1 MIEQIVYIIK
11 LTLSA
16 IKSNY
21 VFIEEGSLMVNLNG
35 KKEFLYKEDDIKYIF
50 GDKFTDNTVNE
61 IYNKLMSDLN
71 N

>member
-1 MIEQIVYIIK
+1 MIEQMVYIIK